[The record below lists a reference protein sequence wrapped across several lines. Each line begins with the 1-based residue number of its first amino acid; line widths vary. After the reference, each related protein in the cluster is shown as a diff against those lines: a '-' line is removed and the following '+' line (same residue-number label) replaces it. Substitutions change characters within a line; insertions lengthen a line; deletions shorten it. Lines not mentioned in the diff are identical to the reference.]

1 MPAWSYARQTIF
13 NPRSRACFW
22 KHPWQAGR
30 MVLGA
35 GVNRLLDLDD
45 PAGSYLPELPPRCT
59 TAQADSGD
67 VAGCVLIAYADPST
81 TG

>member
-45 PAGSYLPELPPRCT
+45 RLRRGAGGRKARRCT
-59 TAQADSGD
+59 SPGLMLLMAF
-67 VAGCVLIAYADPST
+67 
-81 TG
+81 